1 MKMASFRQHGKN
13 GKIWY
18 YRYMDASGKQIERK
32 GHWDFKT
39 TQGMARKAEDDVS
52 KIRNGLV
59 NPKDAAYHRH
69 ESKPLADHVAEWQ
82 AALVAQGFTAK
93 HAEHTSNRVRRL
105 VAVVLR
111 AEVALSDHRKIP
123 PKDRGKFV
131 KQIADSIKSARLS
144 DLNRRK
150 IQDAIAR
157 FKDAGWSLQTCNHY
171 RASVKAF
178 TKWCFDEP
186 RTQEDLSHGVTGYN
200 VKKDRRHD
208 RRTISLDELLRLID
222 ATQRGET
229 YQGLSGPIR
238 ALCYRTAAATGLRYN
253 ELASITPVSFDWKA
267 PSVKIIAAY
276 AKNGETATLTL
287 PDDLIADLA
296 THVATIEPGKP
307 VFPLPKGKGARLI
320 RRDLK
325 AAGIPYRD
333 SAGLVF
339 DFHSLRCELAT
350 LADAAGVSPRVVQK
364 MMRHSS
370 LELTGRYTRPRV
382 VDIEAATA
390 MLPSLKPEHVT
401 PETLAATGTDGKH
414 IEEQLSLR
422 FPYKD
427 GRSGV
432 DKASLDQMLARIK
445 GDGTVT
451 PGIDS
456 SLQSKGFDASS
467 LVGVASDVLKAPP
480 GFEPGMKVLQ
490 TSALPLGYGARKR
503 SARGNSPGNGS

>member
-1 MKMASFRQHGKN
+1 MASFRQHGKN
-13 GKIWY
+13 GKTWY
-18 YRYMDASGKQIERK
+18 FRYMDASGKQVERK

-39 TQGMARKAEDDVS
+39 TQAMARKAEDEAA

-59 NPKDAAYHRH
+59 NPKDAAYLHH
-69 ESKPLADHVAEWQ
+69 ESKPLADHIAEWQ
-82 AALVAQGFTAK
+82 AALISQGFTAK

-105 VAVVLR
+105 VSVILGAD
-111 AEVALSDHRKIP
+111 VALSDHRTMP
-123 PKDRGKFV
+123 PMERGKFV
-131 KQIADSIKSARLS
+131 KSIADSIKPARLS
-144 DLNRRK
+144 DLNRRQ
-150 IQDAIAR
+150 IQDAIAQ

-171 RASVKAF
+171 RASIKAF

-186 RTQEDLSHGVTGYN
+186 RTREDLSHGVTGYN
-200 VKKDRRHD
+200 AKKDRRHD
-208 RRTISLDELLRLID
+208 RRTIALDELRGLIE

-238 ALCYRTAAATGLRYN
+238 ALCYRTAAATGLRYK
-253 ELASITPVSFDWKA
+253 EMASITPESFDWKA
-267 PSVKIIAAY
+267 PSVKITAAY

-287 PDDLIADLA
+287 PGDLLNDLA
-296 THVATIEPGKP
+296 EHAATIEPGKP

-382 VDIEAATA
+382 VDIEAATS
-390 MLPSLKPEHVT
+390 MLPSLKPEDVT
-401 PETLAATGTDGKH
+401 PETLSATGTDRKH
-414 IEEQLSLR
+414 IKEQLSLH
-422 FPYKD
+422 FPYRTE
-427 GRSGV
+427 GSGV
-432 DKASLDQMLARIK
+432 DKSGLDQMLARIK
-445 GDGTVT
+445 GVVALT
-451 PGIDS
+451 PGVESI
-456 SLQSKGFDASS
+456 LQSKGFDAPSPVVS
-467 LVGVASDVLKAPP
+467 ASDVLKAPP

-503 SARGNSPGNGS
+503 SASRDSPGNGS